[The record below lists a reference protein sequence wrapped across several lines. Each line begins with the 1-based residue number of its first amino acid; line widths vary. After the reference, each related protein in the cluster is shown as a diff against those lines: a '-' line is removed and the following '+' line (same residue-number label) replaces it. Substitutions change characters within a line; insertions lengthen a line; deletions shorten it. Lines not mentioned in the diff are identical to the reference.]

1 MDKKSSK
8 MNNLLLPDE
17 EKIEDITVH
26 IRIKQRTKKKKTTFI
41 EGLENVVNI
50 KKFVKHLSKQLACGG
65 AETTDKDTGMT
76 VIKFQGD
83 HKDFIKKF
91 LIDNE
96 IVTSENIIT
105 HG

>member
-1 MDKKSSK
+1 MEKKSNK
-8 MNNLLLPDE
+8 MSNLLLPE
-17 EKIEDITVH
+17 EERIENVTIH
-26 IRIKQRTKKKKTTFI
+26 IRIKQRTKKKKTTLI
-41 EGLENVVNI
+41 EGLENVVDL
-50 KKFVKHLSKQLACGG
+50 KKFIKHLSKQLACGG
-65 AETTDKDTGMT
+65 AVTKDKDTDMT
-76 VIKFQGD
+76 VLKFQGD